1 MKLYPVMMN
10 LEKRLTLIIGGGN
23 VAARKISDLFEAGA
37 VIRVVSPDFVP
48 EIVEMKE
55 LNPSRFELVKRKYIK
70 GDLQGAVLVF
80 CATDVREVNEAV
92 YAEAK
97 ELGILVN
104 AVDDPPNCS
113 FYVPSFARKGD
124 LVFALSTSGASPAMA
139 AKLRRMLEDM
149 LPKEIEDMLQALR
162 RGREILKTDS
172 SFQHIDTANRGELLK
187 KIVNDEKLLARL
199 TLCKNDSEIVLFLK
213 EISV

>member
-10 LEKRLTLIIGGGN
+10 LENRLTLVIGGGN
-23 VAARKISDLFEAGA
+23 VAARKMADLFEAGA
-37 VIRVVSPDFVP
+37 FIRVVSPDFVP
-48 EIVEMKE
+48 EIIKMKE
-55 LNPSRFELVKRKYIK
+55 LNPTRFELVKRKYVK

-92 YAEAK
+92 YAEAR

-113 FYVPSFARKGD
+113 FYVPSFGRRGD

-149 LPKEIEDMLQALR
+149 LPNEVEEMLQVLR
-162 RGREILKTDS
+162 RGREILKTDN
-172 SFQHIDTANRGELLK
+172 SFKHIDSDSRGKLLK
-187 KIVNDEKLLARL
+187 KIVNDEKLLL
-199 TLCKNDSEIVLFLK
+199 KLISCTSDNEIISFFK
-213 EISV
+213 ENSD